1 MPRLSYN
8 PNTTFEL
15 FTCFSINI
23 VPMNRLSLVL
33 MFEIDPMVNIPAIFQ
48 GRGGLLFSESEN
60 RAKIGTVSDQNNSK
74 KSVRRYFSAK

>member
-1 MPRLSYN
+1 
-8 PNTTFEL
+8 
-15 FTCFSINI
+15 
-23 VPMNRLSLVL
+23 